1 MYRRQAHALGRVES
15 LSTSAGYAD
24 YVVDAELFEA
34 EEVEVDVEP
43 DPESFDDVDDVDPES
58 EEPEPDEPELDDPEE
73 PPESEEDFFSL
84 VPEESLLGES
94 LLEPEGRESFR

>member
-43 DPESFDDVDDVDPES
+43 DPESFDDVDDV
-58 EEPEPDEPELDDPEE
+58 
-73 PPESEEDFFSL
+73 
-84 VPEESLLGES
+84 
-94 LLEPEGRESFR
+94 

>member
-1 MYRRQAHALGRVES
+1 M
-15 LSTSAGYAD
+15 
-24 YVVDAELFEA
+24 DAELFEA

-58 EEPEPDEPELDDPEE
+58 DEPELDDPEE

-84 VPEESLLGES
+84 EPEESLLGES
-94 LLEPEGRESFR
+94 LLEPEERESFR

>member
-1 MYRRQAHALGRVES
+1 M
-15 LSTSAGYAD
+15 
-24 YVVDAELFEA
+24 DAELFEV

-43 DPESFDDVDDVDPES
+43 DPEPFDDVDDVDPES
-58 EEPEPDEPELDDPEE
+58 DEPELDDPEE